1 MVKIIQIF
9 TFLFFINIL
18 NAQQIENS
26 VIQKLNGNEV
36 ILTSTLD
43 YINCRKKT
51 TVDSILIMSGYD
63 RVKKTAFVNGENYA
77 PFSAYLGESLSDQG
91 SFWNLM
97 SGYNNT
103 IIKNASG
110 YAAFGNYVAG
120 RNDTIVDAYSSLIL
134 SENCKINQGYLN
146 TILGSQNSKINT
158 SSKSVILNSENSNI
172 SSLSE
177 ANSILSSKNCNIN
190 SIPSLNSE
198 LCSILGSIN
207 CSINSSYKNAIIAS
221 SNSTV
226 TNWGGN
232 IVLIGANDCT
242 VTNSYGFLEVKGH
255 NHTVN
260 TDGAYNSVNGSG
272 NTIGYKSTLSTI
284 ANGYQL
290 SMQGAHNTAINGQN
304 SQFISDA
311 ASFHGFNTMLNGE
324 SILLD
329 KVSYNTTSGFGLIG
343 YASYLLT
350 FGKYNV
356 DKRSTTLDKVL
367 WNDADDIISI
377 GNGTG
382 TSTRSNILTLK
393 KNGKLQINT
402 ILGSKSINDVEPEV
416 TAEFVGKDA
425 IAIPAGTTS
434 ERPGSPSNN
443 TTTKSYIR
451 YNTTTGKFEGYDL
464 NTSSWVNLN

>member
-26 VIQKLNGNEV
+26 AIKKLNGNEV
-36 ILTSTLD
+36 ILTSSLD
-43 YINCRKKT
+43 EVNCRKKT
-51 TVDSILIMSGYD
+51 TIDSILIMSGYD
-63 RVKKTAFVNGENYA
+63 MTKKTAFVNGQNYA

-177 ANSILSSKNCNIN
+177 VNSILSSKNCNIN
-190 SIPSLNSE
+190 SIPSSNSE

-242 VTNSYGFLEVKGH
+242 VTNSNGFLEVKGH

-324 SILLD
+324 SNLID
-329 KVSYNTTSGFGLIG
+329 KVSYNSMAGFGLLG
-343 YASYLLT
+343 YTSYQVS
-350 FGKYNV
+350 FGKFNV
-356 DKRSTTLDKVL
+356 DKSSINIDRVDFNALDDL
-367 WNDADDIISI
+367 ITI
-377 GNGTG
+377 GNG
-382 TSTRSNILTLK
+382 SSSAAKSNALTLK
-393 KNGKLQINT
+393 KSGKFQINS
-402 ILGSKSINDVEPEV
+402 IVGAKSIQDVEPEV
-416 TAEFVGKDA
+416 TAEFIGDDA
-425 IAIPAGTTS
+425 IAIPAGTTAQ
-434 ERPGSPSNN
+434 RPANPVNNSNE
-443 TTTKSYIR
+443 KAYIR
-451 YNTTTGKFEGYDL
+451 YNKTTGKFEGFDL
-464 NTSSWVNLN
+464 NTSTWVDLN